1 MKLLLACVVLV
12 AAIHLAP
19 IVIYCV
25 AKLLMP

>member
-1 MKLLLACVVLV
+1 MKPLLVCLAVV

-25 AKLLMP
+25 ARVLLP